1 MSNQDKLVE
10 SCKRLIE
17 TKLGWGSPELWTNQ
31 DYERLSMRILDETRV
46 NLSPAT
52 LKRIWGK
59 VRYDSKP
66 TVTTLDTLA
75 RFAGYES
82 WRIFALQ
89 VLSAKVLESEMPQ
102 TEKPL
107 DKRFYFGK
115 KEVITFGA
123 LAIMLLVG
131 LLFYGFRKKFPQEH
145 QKANAAAFTFS
156 SKKLVTEGVPNTVIF
171 NYDASSA
178 RVTDTIYIQQS
189 WDPRLREQVSAA
201 DHQHTSIYYHPGF
214 FAAKLIVND
223 QIVKEHSLFIQTKG
237 WLPMVDLKPVPVYFK
252 ESDLKM
258 KGRLRLPLEKLIEYN
273 IPMQPLPPFVCYYK
287 VDEFSGLSSDS
298 LVFETSLKNEYSEGA
313 AACQHTEVHLLF
325 EGSALI
331 IPLSAKGCVSELTF
345 LDKEGTKNDLSIL
358 GVDFLKWTKVKV
370 EMINGTGTLYINDQH
385 AFTFEWMMPSSKVV
399 GMQYRFQGTGSVN
412 QVKLSYPDGRVIYEE
427 AFY

>member
-1 MSNQDKLVE
+1 MNSQDKLVE

-89 VLSAKVLESEMPQ
+89 VLSAKVLESEMPP

-115 KEVITFGA
+115 KEIITFAA
-123 LAIMLLVG
+123 LAIALLVG
-131 LLFYGFRKKFPQEH
+131 LLFYGFRKKSPQEH
-145 QKANAAAFTFS
+145 QKANAAAYTFS
-156 SKKLVTEGVPNTVIF
+156 SKKLVSEGVPNTVIF
-171 NYDASSA
+171 DYDASSA
-178 RVTDTIYIQQS
+178 KSTDTIYIQQS
-189 WDPRLREQVSAA
+189 WDPRLREQVSAV
-201 DHQHTSIYYHPGF
+201 DHHHSSIYYQPGF

-223 QIVKEHSLFIQTKG
+223 QVVKEHPLFITTKG

-258 KGRLRLPLEKLIEYN
+258 KGRLRLALEKLIEYN
-273 IPMQPLPPFVCYYK
+273 IPMQPLPPFICYYN
-287 VDEFSGLSSDS
+287 VRDFPGITTDS
-298 LVFETSLKNEYSEGA
+298 LLFETSLKNEYSEGA

-325 EGSALI
+325 EGGALV

-345 LDKEGTKNDLSIL
+345 LNKEGTKNDLSVL
-358 GVDFLKWTKVKV
+358 GVDFSKWTKVKV
-370 EMINGTGTLYINDQH
+370 KMINGAGTLYINDQQ
-385 AFTFEWMMPSSKVV
+385 AFIFEWMMPPAKVV

-412 QVKLSYPDGRVIYEE
+412 QVKLSRLDGKVIYEE
-427 AFY
+427 SFD